1 MYWNANF
8 ICWKR
13 WIAAS
18 SSITPIDPSC
28 RLECSAHVTLVLRLF
43 VPLLRPWFTRFPS
56 SSLYQYIADA
66 STEDKNED
74 INKIQSLAW
83 KAINDSLRTDIPLL
97 YPPYQIAIA
106 ALHLAV
112 VFQGG
117 STHFVG
123 WPSRFSAWPRLT
135 LMLLTP
141 HPLTHLPFLLTGKEA
156 KWSQW
161 FAELNVDFEKI
172 IEITRQI
179 MNFYEVLK
187 TYDEKNEMPGILER
201 VPKPKTAPSR
211 PPSQGPEADRETKN
225 AGH

>member
-1 MYWNANF
+1 MRISSAGNDGLLPHPLSPLSTPLAGWNALHMSPWS
-8 ICWKR
+8 CV
-13 WIAAS
+13 S
-18 SSITPIDPSC
+18 SFLSLGHGLPAFLHLLSI
-28 RLECSAHVTLVLRLF
+28 L
-43 VPLLRPWFTRFPS
+43 
-56 SSLYQYIADA
+56 QYIADA